1 MSIKKF
7 TIIYV
12 RRTTWHCSCLKE
24 KKEIIPI
31 KRREKRASNKH
42 LYTNFTKNINWELII
57 EEEKRKRDLR
67 IK

>member
-1 MSIKKF
+1 MALF
-7 TIIYV
+7 L
-12 RRTTWHCSCLKE
+12 LKRE
-24 KKEIIPI
+24 KGNYPI
-31 KRREKRASNKH
+31 KRREKSASNKH